1 MKILI
6 EIPTW
11 LGDSVMVT
19 PAIENLLKYYDKAE
33 FSIIGSPISIEIFKN
48 HPKISKLKVLER
60 RYLSLYKS
68 SKNLGNFDI
77 FFFFRS
83 SFRSKIFKFLISSNK
98 KFKFNANKYRN
109 IHLVE
114 KYNGFI
120 NDSLNTSFNAGK
132 LMIKSSLNPNPI
144 RPKKIFGINP
154 GASYGEAKRWYPE
167 EFAKVAIAI
176 SHQYDILIFGGPSDK
191 KNADVIE
198 SLLIE
203 SGVLNYQ
210 NIAGLTSVPEL
221 IKEISNLDFFLTG
234 DSGPMHVAASFEV
247 PTISIFGP
255 TKDSETSQWMNEK
268 SIILKKK
275 LDCQPCMKRACP
287 LSHHNCMKLIKSEDV
302 LDAISTIN

>member
-77 FFFFRS
+77 FFSFRS

-198 SLLIE
+198 NLLIK
-203 SGVLNYQ
+203 SGVSNYQ
-210 NIAGLTSVPEL
+210 NIAGLTSVSEL
-221 IKEISNLDFFLTG
+221 VNKISDLDFFLTG
-234 DSGPMHVAASFEV
+234 DSGPMHVAASFQV

-255 TKDSETSQWMNEK
+255 TKDSETSQWMNQK

-275 LDCQPCMKRACP
+275 LDCQPCMKRTCP
-287 LSHHNCMKLIKSEDV
+287 LKHHNCM
-302 LDAISTIN
+302 TI